1 MTFEAL
7 DPHRFPCMQ
16 LAWEVLAAPVGTT
29 AVLNAANE
37 IAVAAFLAKKIRFDQ
52 IYSVNRATLDRMVL
66 SEVSG
71 IDGLLAID
79 KESRMVAADFA
90 QQMEI

>member
-1 MTFEAL
+1 
-7 DPHRFPCMQ
+7 MQ

-52 IYSVNRATLDRMVL
+52 IYIVNRATLDRLVL
-66 SEVSG
+66 SHVSG
-71 IDGLLAID
+71 INDLLAID
-79 KESRMVAADFA
+79 GQARAMAANFA
-90 QQMEI
+90 RKMEI